1 MEDIST
7 MGYLKKYIN
16 IYKKQ
21 YIIALIFLT
30 IEAICDLMQPT
41 IMSKIIDKGVSAKNM
56 SYVLHMGAIMLMITA
71 LGAVSAVVRNIV
83 SSNVSQKFGSQLR
96 GDLFRKIQ
104 RFSFNSIDKFQ
115 GASLITRLTNDVTQV
130 QNFAHGMMRIFVKAP
145 ILCIGSLVMASLINP
160 PMAII
165 LLVIVPVIAGI
176 IYMNMRVGYPFF
188 VKMQR
193 ALDKVNSVMREY
205 LAGVRVV
212 KAFNRFSHEVNRFEE
227 VNNELAGVSING
239 MRAMAIFNPAIAL
252 TVNIGI
258 VLVLWFGGVK
268 VNNGTMQVGQI
279 IAFTNYMT
287 QILFSLV
294 MMSHVFSMF
303 IRAKA
308 SAERIGEVF
317 EIENKHE
324 EIKSPDEL
332 DEISGRVDF
341 ENVTFSYAGASEPV
355 LKNISFTC
363 KTGETLAVI
372 GSTGSGKSSLVNLI
386 PRFYDATEGSVK
398 IDGVDVKRID
408 LKKLRE
414 SIAVVPQKTTLFTG
428 TILENIRWGNENA
441 TLEEVENWAKVS
453 QAHEFI
459 LSFPEG
465 YNTVLGQG
473 GVNLSGG
480 QKQRISIARALIKRP
495 KILILDDSTSAVDVD
510 TEGKIRRELKKHL
523 GDTTCI
529 LIAQR
534 ITSVMGADRI
544 LVLDDGSIAGIGT
557 HEDLMNECEIY
568 KDIYRSQI
576 GEEGTSNEF

>member
-1 MEDIST
+1 

-16 IYKKQ
+16 TYRKQ
-21 YIIALIFLT
+21 YIIAFIFLT

-41 IMSKIIDKGVSAKNM
+41 IMSKIVDTGVSAKNM
-56 SYVLHMGAIMLMITA
+56 SYVLYMGAIMLLITA
-71 LGAVSAVVRNIV
+71 LGAISAVVRNIV

-96 GDLFRKIQ
+96 GDLFKKIQ
-104 RFSFNSIDKFQ
+104 SFSFDNIDKFQ

-160 PMAII
+160 PMALI

-188 VKMQR
+188 VKMQK

-227 VNNELAGVSING
+227 VNNELAEVSTNG

-258 VLVLWFGGVK
+258 VLVLWFGGIK

-324 EIKSPDEL
+324 EIESPEKL

-341 ENVTFSYAGASEPV
+341 ENVTFSYVGASEPV

-363 KTGETLAVI
+363 KAGETLAII

-386 PRFYDATEGSVK
+386 PRFYYITEGSVK

-428 TILENIRWGNENA
+428 TIFENIRWGNENA

-453 QAHEFI
+453 QAYEFI
-459 LSFPEG
+459 SSFPEG

-557 HEDLMNECEIY
+557 HEDLMNECGIY
-568 KDIYRSQI
+568 QDIYRSQI
-576 GEEGTSNEF
+576 GEEGTSNES

>member
-1 MEDIST
+1 MEDIFT

-16 IYKKQ
+16 AYKNQ

-104 RFSFNSIDKFQ
+104 SFSFNSIDKFQ

-341 ENVTFSYAGASEPV
+341 ENVTFSYAGASEPA

-363 KTGETLAVI
+363 KKGETLAVI

-408 LKKLRE
+408 LKKLRK

-441 TLEEVENWAKVS
+441 TLGEVENWAKVS

-544 LVLDDGSIAGIGT
+544 LVLDNGSIAGIGT

>member
-1 MEDIST
+1 

-16 IYKKQ
+16 TYRKQ
-21 YIIALIFLT
+21 YIIAFIFLT

-41 IMSKIIDKGVSAKNM
+41 IMSKIVDTGVSAKNM
-56 SYVLHMGAIMLMITA
+56 SYVLYMGAIMLLITA
-71 LGAVSAVVRNIV
+71 LGAISAVVRNIV

-96 GDLFRKIQ
+96 GDLFKKIQ
-104 RFSFNSIDKFQ
+104 SFSFDNIDKFQ

-160 PMAII
+160 PMALI

-188 VKMQR
+188 VKMQK

-227 VNNELAGVSING
+227 VNNELAEVSTNG

-258 VLVLWFGGVK
+258 VLVLWFGGIK

-324 EIKSPDEL
+324 EIESPEKL

-341 ENVTFSYAGASEPV
+341 ENVTFSYVGASEPV

-363 KTGETLAVI
+363 KAGETLAII

-386 PRFYDATEGSVK
+386 PRFYYITEGSVK

-428 TILENIRWGNENA
+428 TIFENIRWGNENA

-453 QAHEFI
+453 QAYEFI
-459 LSFPEG
+459 SSFPEG

-510 TEGKIRRELKKHL
+510 T
-523 GDTTCI
+523 
-529 LIAQR
+529 
-534 ITSVMGADRI
+534 
-544 LVLDDGSIAGIGT
+544 
-557 HEDLMNECEIY
+557 
-568 KDIYRSQI
+568 
-576 GEEGTSNEF
+576 